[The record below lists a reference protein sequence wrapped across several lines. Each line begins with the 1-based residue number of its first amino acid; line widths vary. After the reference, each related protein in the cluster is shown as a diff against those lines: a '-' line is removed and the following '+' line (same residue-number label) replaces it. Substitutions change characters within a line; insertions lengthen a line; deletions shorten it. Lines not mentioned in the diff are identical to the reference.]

1 MACSAVTG
9 VSRPI
14 SRCMLSVAGF
24 AHEFNLVHSPA
35 ADILI
40 ARRLHIAGLIR
51 APAVLHALTAQIDI
65 ESRIQ

>member
-24 AHEFNLVHSPA
+24 AHEFSLVHSPA
-35 ADILI
+35 ADSLI
-40 ARRLHIAGLIR
+40 ARRLHIAGR
-51 APAVLHALTAQIDI
+51 YALRRYSMPSPGKSI
-65 ESRIQ
+65 